1 MASLAG
7 DVGAPG
13 PREIV
18 KLLAPFPGR
27 ASIVTRIAL
36 ICALTVLVTSTYG
49 TPEAAISAYVVF
61 FLNKPDRVTSIILP
75 IALLLLV
82 TAIIGIV
89 MIFAILCINEPAL
102 RVASMA
108 LLSFGLLFM
117 TSASKLKPVGA
128 IVAMIVGFGLDEL
141 GLAPVGEAA
150 TRGLLYAWLM
160 VAIPVGAAI
169 LVNLVFAPSP
179 RRLAGKSLARR
190 MRLAARRLSGTAT
203 DAERAAFE
211 ACLREGDHEI
221 NTWLKLSKVEGTSTQ
236 DELAALRQATESTTA
251 ILVATDLATSEPGAR
266 LPDACA
272 ARLAQTM
279 EQMAAMLDAGGYPV
293 DVVAD
298 LPEAVADA
306 PPATPAALATL
317 VLADLRAALERF
329 AEPAPQA
336 DAVQPPAPAPAEHAP
351 ARGGFFDEDALT
363 NPDHV
368 RYALKT
374 TAAAMFCYLLYQQL
388 DWSGIHTCF
397 ITCYM
402 VSLGT
407 TAETIEKLTLR
418 IAGCLIGAALGTA
431 IIVFV
436 MPTLASATELMA
448 LVFVGAWLSAWVAMG
463 SPRIAY
469 AGMQIAFAFFLCVI
483 QGPAPGFDLTLARD
497 RAIGIL
503 IGNVVVYLIFTRV
516 WPVSIASQIDAA
528 LKRLVA
534 QWTRIAHA
542 ADAATRNTLAAGAL
556 AQYGE
561 LRQHL
566 GVIHYEPS
574 WVRPAPAW
582 IASRRRALAELGAA
596 EGPLVLAGGRAG
608 AAADARLRALAQRIG
623 ASEEA
628 DTRPAGPR
636 IDPAADHAADSRVNA
651 LLDIIDA
658 RFGQIAMDARAS
670 EISEDTSAPKETR
683 TNARP

>member
-7 DVGAPG
+7 DVSAPG

-27 ASIVTRIAL
+27 TAIVTRIAL
-36 ICALTVLVTSTYG
+36 ICALTVLVTSAYG

-75 IALLLLV
+75 IALLVLV
-82 TAIIGIV
+82 TTIVGIV

-102 RVASMA
+102 RIASMA

-128 IVAMIVGFGLDEL
+128 IVAMVVGFGLDEL

-190 MRLAARRLSGTAT
+190 MRLAARRLNGTAT

-236 DELAALRQATESTTA
+236 DDFAALRQASASTTA
-251 ILVATDLATSEPGAR
+251 ILIATDLAASEPGAR

-272 ARLAQTM
+272 AKLAQTM

-293 DVVAD
+293 DVAVD
-298 LPEAVADA
+298 LPETASNA
-306 PPATPAALATL
+306 PLAAL
-317 VLADLRAALERF
+317 VLTDLRAALEHF
-329 AEPAPQA
+329 AEPAPEA
-336 DAVQPPAPAPAEHAP
+336 EAAKSAPAPAEHAP

-418 IAGCLIGAALGTA
+418 IAGCLIGAVLGTA

-436 MPTLASATELMA
+436 MPTLASATELLA

-516 WPVSIASQIDAA
+516 WPVSIASQIDTA
-528 LKRLVA
+528 LKALVA

-542 ADAATRNTLAAGAL
+542 ADAATRRALAAGAL

-561 LRQHL
+561 LRQNL

-596 EGPLVLAGGRAG
+596 EGPLVLTAGRAG
-608 AAADARLRALAQRIG
+608 AAADARLRALAQRIDDG
-623 ASEEA
+623 EEVNA
-628 DTRPAGPR
+628 RTAPAN
-636 IDPAADHAADSRVNA
+636 DNAADSRVSA

-658 RFGQIAMDARAS
+658 RFGQIALEARAA
-670 EISEDTSAPKETR
+670 EISEDLSALKETR
-683 TNARP
+683 PDARP

>member
-7 DVGAPG
+7 DVSAPG

-27 ASIVTRIAL
+27 TAIVTRIAL
-36 ICALTVLVTSTYG
+36 ICALTVLVTSAYG

-128 IVAMIVGFGLDEL
+128 IVAMVAGFGLDEL

-150 TRGLLYAWLM
+150 TRGLLYTWLM

-190 MRLAARRLSGTAT
+190 MRLAARRLNGTAT

-221 NTWLKLSKVEGTSTQ
+221 NTWLKLSRLEGTSTQ
-236 DELAALRQATESTTA
+236 ADLAALRQAAGSTTA
-251 ILVATDLATSEPGAR
+251 ILIATELAASEPGAR

-272 ARLAQTM
+272 AKLAQTM

-293 DVVAD
+293 DVVVD
-298 LPEAVADA
+298 LPEAAA
-306 PPATPAALATL
+306 STPLAALA
-317 VLADLRAALERF
+317 LADLRAALERF
-329 AEPAPQA
+329 AEPAPEA
-336 DAVQPPAPAPAEHAP
+336 EAAQPPAPAEHAP

-418 IAGCLIGAALGTA
+418 IAGCLIGAVLGTA

-436 MPTLASATELMA
+436 MPALASATELMS

-528 LKRLVA
+528 LKTLVA

-542 ADAATRNTLAAGAL
+542 ADAGTRRALAAGAL

-561 LRQHL
+561 LRQSL

-596 EGPLVLAGGRAG
+596 EGPLVLAAGRAG
-608 AAADARLRALAQRIG
+608 AAADARLRALAQRIDAG
-623 ASEEA
+623 AEVDGAAPPRA
-628 DTRPAGPR
+628 DSANDSAT
-636 IDPAADHAADSRVNA
+636 DSRVSA

-658 RFGQIAMDARAS
+658 RFGQIASEARAS
-670 EISEDTSAPKETR
+670 GISEDISAPKETR
-683 TNARP
+683 PNARP